1 MGFFEG
7 DFINCSDVRMCVFD
21 CIVEACIVE
30 ACIVEACIVEAC
42 CNVADDNCA
51 EVAGLVG
58 ALHFC
63 PHLLYIFV
71 KAILY
76 NTLLYNTLIYLSK
89 IMMAFY

>member
-42 CNVADDNCA
+42 IAEACCNVADDDNCA

-58 ALHFC
+58 ALHF
-63 PHLLYIFV
+63 
-71 KAILY
+71 
-76 NTLLYNTLIYLSK
+76 
-89 IMMAFY
+89 